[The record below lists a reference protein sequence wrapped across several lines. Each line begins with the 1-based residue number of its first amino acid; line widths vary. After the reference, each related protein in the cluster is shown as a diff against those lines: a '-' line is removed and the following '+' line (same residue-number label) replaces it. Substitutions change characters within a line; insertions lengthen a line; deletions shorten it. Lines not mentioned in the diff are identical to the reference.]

1 MNQVAITIICVD
13 DDITVLNSLKIELEN
28 SFGGQYVIEL
38 AQDGEEALELFAELM
53 DNGYEIPVVISDYI
67 MPGMKGDELLRCIHA
82 ISPKTLKV
90 MLTGQADIEA
100 MGNAINY
107 ANLYRYI
114 SKPWHEK
121 DLVLTLKEAIN
132 SYFQDKALTEKTT
145 KLLKMNR
152 DLEKLNQA
160 FSRFV
165 PKQFLNLL
173 GKSSIADIE
182 LGDAARQNMSI
193 LFADIRNFTQL
204 SETMSSDENFRF
216 INSYLSCMEPAIIEN
231 GGFIDKYI
239 GDGIMALF
247 PESADN
253 AVNAG
258 IEMLNTL
265 KEYNQYCE
273 SIGYNPIKIGVG
285 INTGSLMLG
294 IVGGKSRIDGTAIG
308 NAVNLASRVEN
319 LTKNYGVPLLITQQ
333 TFEQLQDATQYGIRL
348 LDRVQVK
355 GKSELVTVY
364 EVFET
369 DSPLIREGKLA
380 TKTRF
385 EEAWVL
391 YNQASFQAAAQLF
404 QDCLSQNPGDQV
416 AQIYLERCQQNCKFE
431 ISKLGNR

>member
-28 SFGGQYVIEL
+28 NFGGQYIIEL
-38 AQDGEEALELFAELM
+38 AQDAEEALEIFAELM
-53 DNGYEIPVVISDYI
+53 DTGYEIPIVISDYI

-82 ISPKTLKV
+82 ISPKTLKI

-114 SKPWHEK
+114 SKPWDAK
-121 DLVLTLKEAIN
+121 DLALTVKEAIN
-132 SYFQDKALTEKTT
+132 SYFNEKALADKTT
-145 KLLKMNR
+145 KLLKINR
-152 DLEKLNQA
+152 ELEQLNHA

-165 PKQFLNLL
+165 PKQFLKLL
-173 GKSSIADIE
+173 NKSSITEIE
-182 LGDAARQNMSI
+182 LGDAVQQTMSI
-193 LFADIRNFTQL
+193 LFADIRDFTKL
-204 SETMSSDENFRF
+204 SEKMTPNENFKF

-239 GDGIMALF
+239 GDAIMALF
-247 PESADN
+247 PESADD
-253 AVNAG
+253 AVKAAIG
-258 IEMLNTL
+258 MLSALN
-265 KEYNQYCE
+265 EYNQHRQ
-273 SIGYNPIKIGVG
+273 SIGYPSVKIGIG

-294 IVGGKSRIDGTAIG
+294 TVGGKSRMDGTGIG
-308 NAVNLASRVEN
+308 DAVNLASRVES
-319 LTKNYGVPLLITQQ
+319 LTKDYRVSLLITQQ
-333 TFEQLQDATQYGIRL
+333 TFDLLQDITRYALRL
-348 LDRVQVK
+348 IDRVQVK

-369 DSPLIREGKLA
+369 DSRLIKEAKLA
-380 TKTRF
+380 NKTKF
-385 EEAWVL
+385 EEAWLL

-404 QDCLSQNPGDQV
+404 KYCLCQNPGDQV
-416 AQIYLERCQQNCKFE
+416 ARIYLERCQQNCKLE